1 MNGYIYL
8 LHTGEFVKANMN
20 VYKPGRTNNINRR
33 MKEYPFFTEQKLLME
48 VDDCVQMEAAIL
60 NQFKNNY
67 RQCMEYGREY
77 FEGDVNEMIKLIEE
91 IINKITSGQASYS
104 DYMNFPEEKM
114 YKIYIRDKKSINEVQ
129 AESICDSELITYE
142 QYNILKKGNIGLSD
156 HNQIDRYLLANTYE
170 NSEID
175 EEFVL
180 KYSDIS
186 IRRVYIHL
194 CMINNNSI
202 DIIENY
208 YNLMKNEMPG
218 ELSKY
223 YENIAQRYKYV
234 DYLLKY
240 VGFDTIFD
248 DKVVTREQLLK
259 NLNDGYDEFVNKY
272 EKIRKVFKKDKR
284 NIVNKNTDKF
294 LGNMLKLINPYFEM
308 FYGFTVKHPSLNRVD
323 RDKFIIVHKYHN
335 VIFDDDGPKLENKIK
350 GEISE
355 EECILSI
362 EKEYDIFINKN
373 ID

>member
-60 NQFKNNY
+60 NQFKNDF
-67 RQCMEYGREY
+67 RQCLEYGREY

-104 DYMNFPEEKM
+104 DYMNIPEEKT
-114 YKIYIRDKKSINEVQ
+114 YKICIRDKKSINELQ

-142 QYNILKKGNIGLSD
+142 QYNILKKGNIGLSE

-170 NSEID
+170 NSEIN

-223 YENIAQRYKYV
+223 YENIAQRYKYI

-240 VGFDTIFD
+240 VGFNTIFD
-248 DKVVTREQLLK
+248 KNILPREQIIS
-259 NLNDGYDEFVNKY
+259 NLNNGYDEFINEY
-272 EKIRKVFKKDKR
+272 NQICKVFNKTKR
-284 NIVNKNTDKF
+284 NIPDKYSYNF
-294 LGNMLKLINPYFEM
+294 LGNMLKLINPYFDL
-308 FYGFTVKHPSLNRVD
+308 FYGLTVKKPSNGKNNIN
-323 RDKFIIVHKYHN
+323 KFKIAHKYHN
-335 VIFDDDGPKLENKIK
+335 EIFGDDGPKLENKIK

-355 EECILSI
+355 KECILSI